1 MSRQQVINAKFG
13 FEVSF
18 EQKVGARN
26 IMIVAV
32 SDNFLDGDGLGP
44 EAAAVVELIN
54 SIQQVCQIEAAGVCA
69 VMGCNTPEDRVEKS
83 YFHGKPENAYILTC
97 HYHRG
102 HFGGWTTEPR
112 PVRAE
117 RPPVDD
123 EKLREVQDRII
134 ANDAEVLSR
143 PLAADMNCAEYRAHL
158 QSEIDRAHMALKEVP
173 RDVGHSVVCTGESID
188 LLDADGNVVKE
199 HYRRCPEHT

>member
-1 MSRQQVINAKFG
+1 MSRQQIINAKFG

-18 EQKVGARN
+18 EQKVGNRN
-26 IMIVAV
+26 IMVVAV
-32 SDNFLDGDGLGP
+32 SDKFLDGDGLGP

-97 HYHRG
+97 QFHRG
-102 HFGGWTTEPR
+102 HFGGWTTEPV
-112 PVRAE
+112 P
-117 RPPVDD
+117 
-123 EKLREVQDRII
+123 K
-134 ANDAEVLSR
+134 
-143 PLAADMNCAEYRAHL
+143 LAADMSCAEYRAHL
-158 QSEIDRAHMALKEVP
+158 QSEIDRSHKAMKGAAP
-173 RDVGHSVVCTGESID
+173 RHVGHSVVCTGESID